1 MAALEAKI
9 RAIKGV
15 DLYDPVQAAKN
26 VSGPK
31 CDGTKEVLSS
41 QIYQIHWN
49 SMPHH
54 SYQVLLQ

>member
-9 RAIKGV
+9 KAIERV
-15 DLYDPVQAAKN
+15 DLYDPVQAAEN
-26 VSGPK
+26 VSGPE

-49 SMPHH
+49 PMPHH
-54 SYQVLLQ
+54 SYQVLL